1 MPDWLHH
8 ILSGGRILL
17 KNTFEAYMDSYI
29 QHKLEM
35 ILQEHR
41 VVSLV
46 TMLRGTVCVGLSPCV
61 CLCVRSLV
69 YVPSVTHPI
78 LLTFSPNPSYFLPK
92 AQPKFKSSISIVHVH

>member
-41 VVSLV
+41 VGSRV
-46 TMLRGTVCVGLSPCV
+46 TMLRGTGGVLVSLRVWVCACGR
-61 CLCVRSLV
+61 LCM
-69 YVPSVTHPI
+69 
-78 LLTFSPNPSYFLPK
+78 FL
-92 AQPKFKSSISIVHVH
+92 Q